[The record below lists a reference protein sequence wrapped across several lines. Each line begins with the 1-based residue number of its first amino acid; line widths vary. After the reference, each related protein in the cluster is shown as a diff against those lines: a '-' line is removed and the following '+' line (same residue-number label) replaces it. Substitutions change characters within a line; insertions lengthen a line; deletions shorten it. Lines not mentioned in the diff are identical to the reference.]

1 MTTTTTTTTTTQL
14 DLKEPRASI
23 SSSVSA
29 STSTSTLYTLTDSST
44 FNTTRTLT
52 INSRGIGAFRLPIP
66 SRQTEI
72 AIQNTDGSDA
82 YISTRDKIWSGNSV
96 LSHPKAGNLIRTEY
110 FFGPNREPI
119 LRLLQT
125 SSILP
130 DEVKVTGQWT
140 SRTTRF
146 TMPDGLEYEWV
157 YAKEKND
164 GHRTNLLVLRAV
176 NGNDSV
182 KDKVQEGQLK
192 RPIAQLV
199 RGAETRTP
207 GTSRCTAGN
216 GGELQMDEGA
226 MGGQLDAAVVVATC
240 LMMLKKEVDRRRM
253 IQLCVIGGAG
263 GGP

>member
-1 MTTTTTTTTTTQL
+1 MTTTTTTQL
-14 DLKEPRASI
+14 DDFKEPLASI
-23 SSSVSA
+23 SSG
-29 STSTSTLYTLTDSST
+29 TSTSTLYTLTDSTS
-44 FNTTRTLT
+44 FKPTRTLT
-52 INSRGIGAFRLPIP
+52 VNSRGIGAFRLPIP
-66 SRQTEI
+66 SRETEI
-72 AIQNTDGSDA
+72 AIQNADGSDA
-82 YISTRDKIWSGNSV
+82 YISTRDKVWSGNCV
-96 LSHPKAGNLIRTEY
+96 LSHPKQGNLIRTDY

-125 SSILP
+125 SSVLP

-146 TMPDGLEYEWV
+146 AMPDGQEYEWV
-157 YAKEKND
+157 YAKEKTD
-164 GHRTNLLVLRAV
+164 GQRTNLLVLRAV
-176 NGNDSV
+176 VV
-182 KDKVQEGQLK
+182 KDKVQGEGKLDHRQ
-192 RPIAQLV
+192 IAQLV

-226 MGGQLDAAVVVATC
+226 MEGQLDAGVIVATC

-263 GGP
+263 GGS